1 MLSKQ
6 SWIKPSDGL
15 EFEWTQAEQEGR
27 NLTGKE
33 KALIQAALSAEGA
46 EREELAE
53 RAYQAV
59 QALDIRPDYPYREPS
74 DLEGIQREAAHTGPL
89 KVNAGVLEDKI
100 YGAWLARC
108 AGCLLGQ
115 PVEGWRSARINGLLK
130 DTGNYP
136 AKGYISSDI
145 APEIRERY
153 GVKDG
158 GQVYGSAHINWINHV
173 HWMPEDDDTNYTV
186 IALKLLE
193 NYGMDF
199 TPEDAAECWLM
210 NLPYLHVCTAERVA
224 YRNLVMAKYPPLSAS
239 FANPY
244 REWIGAQIRADLFGY
259 VTPGKPALGAEL
271 AWRDASMSHVK
282 NGIYGEMWMAAM
294 LSAAAVESDVER
306 ILQIGLGEIPTKS
319 RLHEAILVVM
329 DWKKQGFTWEKA
341 LEEIHALYDEANGH
355 DWCHTISNAMI
366 VAAALLFGEKDLGMT
381 LAIALQA
388 GFDTDCNAASAGS
401 VLGMILGAKALPKAW
416 TEPLNDTLISGVD
429 GFGKV
434 KISELAARTTRL
446 AEKNL

>member
-1 MLSKQ
+1 
-6 SWIKPSDGL
+6 
-15 EFEWTQAEQEGR
+15 
-27 NLTGKE
+27 
-33 KALIQAALSAEGA
+33 
-46 EREELAE
+46 
-53 RAYQAV
+53 
-59 QALDIRPDYPYREPS
+59 
-74 DLEGIQREAAHTGPL
+74 
-89 KVNAGVLEDKI
+89 
-100 YGAWLARC
+100 
-108 AGCLLGQ
+108 
-115 PVEGWRSARINGLLK
+115 
-130 DTGNYP
+130 
-136 AKGYISSDI
+136 
-145 APEIRERY
+145 
-153 GVKDG
+153 
-158 GQVYGSAHINWINHV
+158 
-173 HWMPEDDDTNYTV
+173 
-186 IALKLLE
+186 
-193 NYGMDF
+193 
-199 TPEDAAECWLM
+199 
-210 NLPYLHVCTAERVA
+210 
-224 YRNLVMAKYPPLSAS
+224 
-239 FANPY
+239 
-244 REWIGAQIRADLFGY
+244 
-259 VTPGKPALGAEL
+259 
-271 AWRDASMSHVK
+271 
-282 NGIYGEMWMAAM
+282 M

-341 LEEIHALYDEANGH
+341 LEEIHARYDEANGH

>member
-27 NLTGKE
+27 ALTQTE
-33 KALIQAALSAEGA
+33 RTMIERACSAEGL
-46 EREELAE
+46 ERENLAE
-53 RAYQAV
+53 QAYQAV
-59 QALDIRPDYPYREPS
+59 QALGIRPDYPYCEPS
-74 DLEGIQREAAHTGPL
+74 DLAGIQKEARHSRILPVDKDA
-89 KVNAGVLEDKI
+89 LEDKI

-115 PVEGWRSARINGLLK
+115 PVEGWRSARINGLLQ

-136 AKGYISSDI
+136 AQHYISSDI
-145 APEIRERY
+145 DKETREKY
-153 GVKDG
+153 GVKDEG
-158 GQVYGSAHINWINHV
+158 KVYGSTHVNWINNV
-173 HWMPEDDDTNYTV
+173 SWMPEDDDTNYTV

-193 NYGMDF
+193 EYGMDF

-224 YRNLVMAKYPPLSAS
+224 YRNLVMGKYPPHSAS

-259 VTPGKPALGAEL
+259 VAPGKPALGAEL
-271 AWRDASMSHVK
+271 AWRDASISHVK

-294 LSAAAVESDVER
+294 LSAAAAEQDMER
-306 ILQIGLGEIPTKS
+306 VIQLGLDEVPEKS
-319 RLHEAILVVM
+319 RLHEAVNEVVL
-329 DWKKQGFTWEKA
+329 WHRQGETWQQA
-341 LEEIHALYDEANGH
+341 LEKIHGRYDEANGH
-355 DWCHTISNAMI
+355 DWCHTVSNAMI

-381 LAIALQA
+381 LAIAVQA

-401 VLGMILGAKALPKAW
+401 VLGMMLGAKKLPTDWIA
-416 TEPLNDTLISGVD
+416 PLNDTLISGVD

-434 KISELAARTTRL
+434 KISELAARTVRL